1 MSNDL
6 QSILARH
13 NLRGMNVANF
23 SGSSQQRPPP
33 QQNHP
38 YQYPAPVPQQR
49 VQYPWGAAG
58 QGSGNVALGSVPTAR
73 PSFAWPSPPQP
84 QYTIDPRH
92 YSYNIWG
99 KAPVYSLTGEGEE
112 EEGKEDVEGEE
123 GEAAAAEEEAVID
136 AEAAAEVGESIE
148 TQKPAEEAATEAVP
162 KKTASDTG
170 EKNIPPK
177 DPISDAAAEPVAE
190 ESNPNV
196 PAAQQSSDSLQ
207 EEATTAIPTASDP
220 PVEEQTATESIETA
234 PQEGEPEVPP
244 EPVAS
249 TQPEEE
255 AHASEPAP
263 TDSIDEVEPNH
274 QDPGEIIEPA
284 NASEGKSAASEAPA
298 APFEV
303 VEDVKQ
309 EDDNPDSPSKPAQ
322 EEQVDTSQSSEAGA
336 EDLKQNVITSA
347 EVLDP
352 SAGESHPVE
361 SPGGDISQEG
371 LLSRNIST
379 MEQHPATEPD
389 ATHVEVQSSDLV
401 TSPEE
406 TDETVTAEVLTASD
420 NIQDTVPA
428 ASDEVV
434 QIIDVNNNDSTDDT
448 AAIIVVDVAT
458 SDSLEDTNIPPPPPP
473 PAPHV
478 TIAEPTKPSKYS
490 KKKPSSSKSRHG
502 EKLKEKP
509 VEIIPLKEGKV
520 KTVAKGK
527 SQKKVRGRGGKVAD
541 GESGE
546 VIPPPPPPLPI
557 VDVPPPAP
565 SPPPSGH
572 VIEVVAVEGMQ
583 VIDHT
588 GGKDEVED
596 AIVIITDTS
605 LPDLEVDAGDT
616 AADEEPPIEGVSGEK
631 EASSHAADADTATL
645 PGEEDKTPEIVQAAD
660 TALVAAPDQPEKD
673 EPTPAAADPS
683 SSPDA
688 DVSEGA
694 EIEQTVEAEAPEQ
707 KDDDAITDSSSMPE
721 VDIIAAALDGEDH
734 IKEDH
739 VEEAEDLAGPEKEPL
754 ESHEE
759 TASAESGSNIPSEN
773 PAVGSALQDQDVENS
788 PPEDEGPHSPEATI
802 PEVEKLDG
810 AQSDDTTHDVP
821 GTDPSTA
828 QEDKTVKPSSPAT
841 EEPKSPDNVSDTVV
855 EDNDASSKP
864 TNDAVETATSEPP
877 IESSTI
883 EDSTSE
889 VPKEVSTSEASES
902 DSANTAGMGSVTSEE
917 TEASSCPD
925 SSVPDNGITPAASA
939 EVAAEPAPTLMELAA
954 LVLPSDSASQNTD
967 DAAATKDESNSETLD
982 GDMSTGQTAAESEAS
997 DPVSEVATVEDGSSK
1012 EEVVETNHLDQDS
1025 ENADS
1030 VPLEAAIPSET
1041 ATQGASLEPDCKNED
1056 GGLEASKEPTGEV
1069 PNESKEPEVSTETT
1083 EPAEIVADDQEMD
1096 QPDSKADKA
1105 HGVEAEHDDEKTAP
1119 DQVDKAQTDDEPVV
1133 DGSTNSPDGDAQ
1145 PVQTT
1150 EAPEAGDSTLSDA
1163 ADVHA
1168 IDAQDTMAPAEV
1180 ATESPETPPITSEE
1194 QDHGSDESN
1203 KNGPILD
1210 APEAAE
1216 VAEND
1221 TKDSS
1226 SSTVEGQVAGEA
1238 TEAEAG
1244 DAYIS
1249 PAEDAGAPKKEE
1261 KAPSDTAD
1269 DSVVEG
1275 LAVPVAESES
1285 DAAQS
1290 PAPIDEKASQTSG
1303 PAAVT
1308 EEDSAADKAEA
1319 DELTSEPVVTKEVE
1333 EQKPAAE
1340 ELPTE
1345 PAFGESDGTEEPAA
1359 EQVEQASETV
1369 VVEAAD
1375 SGACELSE
1383 EKDPTKPSEPAVE
1396 EGSSEQSAGAK
1407 FEHII
1412 EQPAD
1417 TTEDATPSTTAVGA
1431 ETDQKSCQ
1439 ESPLPVLA
1447 EETQVTEVA
1456 EALEHT
1462 TPEKLSKPEETSEA
1476 TKPVDFAPS
1485 PKDAPEPNEESSPGQ
1500 EPIPIFEGEAVEPS
1514 QPEDAIREPEESPEE
1529 PQSSVPEGQEA
1540 SVQEPITEVE
1550 VFPGDSTSKQSRCE
1564 TISDSNSG
1572 RRSPLIEEPAP
1583 DQPAP
1588 EEAAPPSPSKHSP
1601 KVSFDEP
1608 PILTKGKE
1616 PASPPKERRRSSKPS
1631 SSNHHSSS
1639 RHKVKDV
1646 SRPPSDQKSSSAA
1659 TSSRRRSSTTTTP
1672 QSGLFRRLST
1682 TNSRS
1687 SRADAAEQAE
1697 IRRRAAELAAREQ
1710 KVQRQLE
1717 RARKRAALEEQERLL
1732 REKEEELA
1740 RLRAAE
1746 KEKKRARREEQKRR
1760 EQEALEQEQLARER
1774 AEEEAKAKE
1783 LERAERRKRRRESG
1797 RTHNE
1802 DDRLR
1807 AHRHSSNRGSEVLS
1821 ARDQEVSTI
1830 PEKYQQLLETQK
1842 REDIIE
1848 ALTEI

>member
-13 NLRGMNVANF
+13 NLRGINVANF

-58 QGSGNVALGSVPTAR
+58 QGSGNVALG
-73 PSFAWPSPPQP
+73 
-84 QYTIDPRH
+84 
-92 YSYNIWG
+92 YNIWG

-136 AEAAAEVGESIE
+136 AEAAAEVEESIE

-170 EKNIPPK
+170 EKDIPPK
-177 DPISDAAAEPVAE
+177 DPISDAAAKPVAE
-190 ESNPNV
+190 KSNPNV

-207 EEATTAIPTASDP
+207 EEATTAMPTASDQ

-234 PQEGEPEVPP
+234 PQEGEPQVPP

-274 QDPGEIIEPA
+274 QDPGEIIESA

-336 EDLKQNVITSA
+336 EGLKQNVITSA

-389 ATHVEVQSSDLV
+389 ATPVEVQSSDLV

-406 TDETVTAEVLTASD
+406 TDETVTAEVPTASD

-473 PAPHV
+473 APHV
-478 TIAEPTKPSKYS
+478 TIAEPTKPFKYS

-546 VIPPPPPPLPI
+546 VIPPPPPPVPI

-583 VIDHT
+583 VIDET

-596 AIVIITDTS
+596 VIVMITDTS

-616 AADEEPPIEGVSGEK
+616 AADEEPPIKGVSGEK
-631 EASSHAADADTATL
+631 EDSSHAADADTATL

-660 TALVAAPDQPEKD
+660 TAIVAAPDQPEKD

-707 KDDDAITDSSSMPE
+707 KDDDAPTDSSSMPE
-721 VDIIAAALDGEDH
+721 VDIIAGALDE
-734 IKEDH
+734 EDH
-739 VEEAEDLAGPEKEPL
+739 VEEAEDLAGAEKEPL
-754 ESHEE
+754 RTHEE
-759 TASAESGSNIPSEN
+759 TTSAEPESKSAPEGTQVDN
-773 PAVGSALQDQDVENS
+773 ALQDQDVEKS
-788 PPEDEGPHSPEATI
+788 PPEDEGPNSPEATI
-802 PEVEKLDG
+802 PETEKLDG

-821 GTDPSTA
+821 GTDPWTA

-841 EEPKSPDNVSDTVV
+841 EEPKNPDNVSDTVV
-855 EDNDASSKP
+855 EDNDASSKL
-864 TNDAVETATSEPP
+864 TDDAVETSTSGPP
-877 IESSTI
+877 IEPSTI

-902 DSANTAGMGSVTSEE
+902 DSANTAGTGSVPSEE

-925 SSVPDNGITPAASA
+925 SSVPDDGITPAASA

-954 LVLPSDSASQNTD
+954 LILPSNSASQNTD
-967 DAAATKDESNSETLD
+967 DAAATKDESNSETFD

-1069 PNESKEPEVSTETT
+1069 PNERKEPGVSTETT
-1083 EPAEIVADDQEMD
+1083 EPAKLVADDQEMD
-1096 QPDSKADKA
+1096 QPDSKADKD

-1163 ADVHA
+1163 ADIHA
-1168 IDAQDTMAPAEV
+1168 IDAQDTVAPAEV

-1203 KNGPILD
+1203 KDAPILD

-1226 SSTVEGQVAGEA
+1226 SSAVEGQVAGEA

-1375 SGACELSE
+1375 SGARELSE

-1396 EGSSEQSAGAK
+1396 EGFSEQSAGAK

-1462 TPEKLSKPEETSEA
+1462 TPEKLSKPEETPEA
-1476 TKPVDFAPS
+1476 TKPVDTAPS
-1485 PKDAPEPNEESSPGQ
+1485 PKDTPEPNEESSPGQ

-1514 QPEDAIREPEESPEE
+1514 QPEDATREPEESPEE

-1564 TISDSNSG
+1564 TISDSKSG

-1588 EEAAPPSPSKHSP
+1588 EEAAPPSPSKHSS

-1639 RHKVKDV
+1639 CHKVKDV

-1697 IRRRAAELAAREQ
+1697 TRRRAAELAAREQ
-1710 KVQRQLE
+1710 EVQRQLE

-1783 LERAERRKRRRESG
+1783 LERAERRKWRRESE

-1802 DDRLR
+1802 DDRPR

-1830 PEKYQQLLETQK
+1830 LEKYQQLSETQK
-1842 REDIIE
+1842 REDIVE

>member
-13 NLRGMNVANF
+13 NLRGINVANF

-58 QGSGNVALGSVPTAR
+58 QGSGNVGQGSVPPVR

-99 KAPVYSLTGEGEE
+99 KAPVYSLTGEDEH

-123 GEAAAAEEEAVID
+123 DIVEEGEAEIDTDASAAAEEN
-136 AEAAAEVGESIE
+136 IE
-148 TQKPAEEAATEAVP
+148 EEKPAEEAATATVPEA
-162 KKTASDTG
+162 TSSDTG
-170 EKNIPPK
+170 GKDTPPE
-177 DPISDAAAEPVAE
+177 DSISDAAAEPAAE
-190 ESNPNV
+190 ESSSDA
-196 PAAQQSSDSLQ
+196 PAAQQPSDPPQEKASS
-207 EEATTAIPTASDP
+207 AIPTASKP
-220 PVEEQTATESIETA
+220 PVEEQTATESNETTA
-234 PQEGEPEVPP
+234 QESSPDVAP
-244 EPVAS
+244 EP
-249 TQPEEE
+249 QPEEA

-263 TDSIDEVEPNH
+263 KDTIDRVEPDH
-274 QDPGEIIEPA
+274 QNSGDIIEDA
-284 NASEGKSAASEAPA
+284 NTSDEKSAACDVPPSVEII
-298 APFEV
+298 
-303 VEDVKQ
+303 EDVKQ
-309 EDDNPDSPSKPAQ
+309 EDENPDSSSRPSQ
-322 EEQVDTSQSSEAGA
+322 EEQADASQSPEAGA
-336 EDLKQNVITSA
+336 ADLDQNVLDVA
-347 EVLDP
+347 EVPNP
-352 SAGESHPVE
+352 SSDESHPVE
-361 SPGGDISQEG
+361 SPRGDISQEG
-371 LLSRNIST
+371 LPSHDIST
-379 MEQHPATEPD
+379 AGPHPAGEHD
-389 ATHVEVQSSDLV
+389 AKPQEVQSSDPV
-401 TSPEE
+401 TSTE
-406 TDETVTAEVLTASD
+406 TDETVTVEAPPAAD
-420 NIQDTVPA
+420 NIQETYPEESNKIVR
-428 ASDEVV
+428 V
-434 QIIDVNNNDSTDDT
+434 IDVNNNDSTDDT
-448 AAIIVVDVAT
+448 AAIIVVDVNSPDT
-458 SDSLEDTNIPPPPPP
+458 TQDTNIPPPPP

-478 TIAEPTKPSKYS
+478 TISEPTKPSKSS
-490 KKKPSSSKSRHG
+490 KKKSSSSKSSKSRHG
-502 EKLKEKP
+502 ERPKEIP

-583 VIDHT
+583 VIDDT

-596 AIVIITDTS
+596 AIVMITDTS

-631 EASSHAADADTATL
+631 EDSNHAADADTATL

-707 KDDDAITDSSSMPE
+707 KDDDAPTDSSSMPE
-721 VDIIAAALDGEDH
+721 VDIIAAALDEEDH

-739 VEEAEDLAGPEKEPL
+739 VEEAEDLAGAEKEPL
-754 ESHEE
+754 KSHEE

-773 PAVGSALQDQDVENS
+773 PAVDSALQDQDVENG
-788 PPEDEGPHSPEATI
+788 PPEDEGPNSPEAAM
-802 PEVEKLDG
+802 PEAEKLDG

-821 GTDPSTA
+821 GAGFLTSKEDKAVEPST
-828 QEDKTVKPSSPAT
+828 PAT
-841 EEPKSPDNVSDTVV
+841 EEPKNPDHVSDTVV

-864 TNDAVETATSEPP
+864 TNDAVETSTSGPP
-877 IESSTI
+877 IEPSTI

-902 DSANTAGMGSVTSEE
+902 DSANTAGTGSVPSEE

-925 SSVPDNGITPAASA
+925 SSVPDDGITPAASA
-939 EVAAEPAPTLMELAA
+939 EFAAEPAPTLMELAA
-954 LVLPSDSASQNTD
+954 LILPSVSASQNTD

-982 GDMSTGQTAAESEAS
+982 GDMSTGQTAAVSEAS
-997 DPVSEVATVEDGSSK
+997 DPVSEVAIVEDSSSK

-1041 ATQGASLEPDCKNED
+1041 ATQGASLEPNCKNED

-1096 QPDSKADKA
+1096 QPDSKADKD
-1105 HGVEAEHDDEKTAP
+1105 HGVEAGHDDEKTAP

-1133 DGSTNSPDGDAQ
+1133 DGSTNSTDGDAQ

-1150 EAPEAGDSTLSDA
+1150 EVPEAGDSTLSDT

-1168 IDAQDTMAPAEV
+1168 IDAQDTVAPAEV

-1203 KNGPILD
+1203 KDEPILD

-1226 SSTVEGQVAGEA
+1226 SSAVEGQVAGEA

-1244 DAYIS
+1244 DAYTS
-1249 PAEDAGAPKKEE
+1249 PAEDAGAPTKEE
-1261 KAPSDTAD
+1261 KAPSDPAD
-1269 DSVVEG
+1269 DGVVESI
-1275 LAVPVAESES
+1275 AAPVAEPES

-1290 PAPIDEKASQTSG
+1290 PAPIDEDASQTSG
-1303 PAAVT
+1303 PAAVI
-1308 EEDSAADKAEA
+1308 EEDSAAGKAEA
-1319 DELTSEPVVTKEVE
+1319 DEVTSQPVVTEEVE

-1431 ETDQKSCQ
+1431 EMDQKSCQ

-1462 TPEKLSKPEETSEA
+1462 TPEKLSKPEETPEA
-1476 TKPVDFAPS
+1476 KKPVDTAPS
-1485 PKDAPEPNEESSPGQ
+1485 PEDAPEPNEESSPGQ

-1529 PQSSVPEGQEA
+1529 PQSLVPEGQEA
-1540 SVQEPITEVE
+1540 SVQEPITEAE
-1550 VFPGDSTSKQSRCE
+1550 VFPGDSISKQSRCE

-1572 RRSPLIEEPAP
+1572 CRSPLIEEPAP

-1588 EEAAPPSPSKHSP
+1588 EEAAPPSPSKHSS

-1682 TNSRS
+1682 TTSRS

-1710 KVQRQLE
+1710 EVQRQLE

-1760 EQEALEQEQLARER
+1760 EQEAVEQEQFARER

-1783 LERAERRKRRRESG
+1783 LERTERRKRRRESE

-1802 DDRLR
+1802 DDRPR

-1842 REDIIE
+1842 REDIVE

>member
-13 NLRGMNVANF
+13 NLRGINVANF

-58 QGSGNVALGSVPTAR
+58 QGSGNVGQAS
-73 PSFAWPSPPQP
+73 
-84 QYTIDPRH
+84 
-92 YSYNIWG
+92 
-99 KAPVYSLTGEGEE
+99 
-112 EEGKEDVEGEE
+112 
-123 GEAAAAEEEAVID
+123 AAAEEN
-136 AEAAAEVGESIE
+136 IE
-148 TQKPAEEAATEAVP
+148 EEKPAEEAATATVPEA
-162 KKTASDTG
+162 TSSDTG
-170 EKNIPPK
+170 GKDTPPE
-177 DPISDAAAEPVAE
+177 DSISDAAAEPAAE
-190 ESNPNV
+190 ESSSDA
-196 PAAQQSSDSLQ
+196 PAAQQPSDPPQEKASS
-207 EEATTAIPTASDP
+207 AIPTASKP
-220 PVEEQTATESIETA
+220 PVEEQTATESNETTA
-234 PQEGEPEVPP
+234 QESSPDVAP
-244 EPVAS
+244 EP
-249 TQPEEE
+249 QPEEA

-263 TDSIDEVEPNH
+263 KDTIDRVEPDH
-274 QDPGEIIEPA
+274 QNSGDIIEDA
-284 NASEGKSAASEAPA
+284 NTSDEKSAAC
-298 APFEV
+298 
-303 VEDVKQ
+303 DV
-309 EDDNPDSPSKPAQ
+309 PPS
-322 EEQVDTSQSSEAGA
+322 EEQADASQSPEAGA
-336 EDLKQNVITSA
+336 ADLDQNVLDVA
-347 EVLDP
+347 EVPNP
-352 SAGESHPVE
+352 SSDESHPVE
-361 SPGGDISQEG
+361 SPRGDISQEG
-371 LLSRNIST
+371 LPSHDIST
-379 MEQHPATEPD
+379 AGPHPAGEHD
-389 ATHVEVQSSDLV
+389 ATPQEVQSSDPV
-401 TSPEE
+401 TSTE
-406 TDETVTAEVLTASD
+406 TDETVTVEAPTAAD
-420 NIQDTVPA
+420 NIQETSP
-428 ASDEVV
+428 EEPNEIV
-434 QIIDVNNNDSTDDT
+434 QVIDVNNNDSTDDT
-448 AAIIVVDVAT
+448 AAIIVVDVNS
-458 SDSLEDTNIPPPPPP
+458 SDTTQDTNIPPPPP

-478 TIAEPTKPSKYS
+478 TISEPTKPSKSS
-490 KKKPSSSKSRHG
+490 KKKSSSSKSSKSRHG
-502 EKLKEKP
+502 ERPKEKP

-546 VIPPPPPPLPI
+546 VIPPPPPP
-557 VDVPPPAP
+557 PPAP

-572 VIEVVAVEGMQ
+572 VIEVVAVGEMQ
-583 VIDHT
+583 VIDDT
-588 GGKDEVED
+588 DGKDEVED

-605 LPDLEVDAGDT
+605 LPDLEVDTRDT

-631 EASSHAADADTATL
+631 KDSNHAADADTATL
-645 PGEEDKTPEIVQAAD
+645 PDEEDKTLEIVQAAD
-660 TALVAAPDQPEKD
+660 TALVVAPDQPEKD

-707 KDDDAITDSSSMPE
+707 KDDDVPTDSSSMPE
-721 VDIIAAALDGEDH
+721 VDIIAATLDEEDH

-739 VEEAEDLAGPEKEPL
+739 VEEAEDLAGAEKEPL

-759 TASAESGSNIPSEN
+759 TTSAEPESKSAPEGTQ
-773 PAVGSALQDQDVENS
+773 VDSALQDQDVENS
-788 PPEDEGPHSPEATI
+788 PPEDEGPNSPEATI
-802 PEVEKLDG
+802 PEAEKLDG
-810 AQSDDTTHDVP
+810 AQSNDTTHDVP

-864 TNDAVETATSEPP
+864 TNDAVETSTSGPP
-877 IESSTI
+877 IEPSTI

-902 DSANTAGMGSVTSEE
+902 DSANTAGTGSVPSEE

-925 SSVPDNGITPAASA
+925 SSVPDDGITPAASA

-954 LVLPSDSASQNTD
+954 LILPSDSASQNTD

-982 GDMSTGQTAAESEAS
+982 GDISTGQTAAESEAS
-997 DPVSEVATVEDGSSK
+997 DPVSEVAVVEDSSSK
-1012 EEVVETNHLDQDS
+1012 EEVVATNHLDQDS

-1030 VPLEAAIPSET
+1030 APLEAAIPSET

-1069 PNESKEPEVSTETT
+1069 SNESKEPEVSTETT

-1096 QPDSKADKA
+1096 QPDSKADKD

-1168 IDAQDTMAPAEV
+1168 IDAQDTVAPAEV

-1194 QDHGSDESN
+1194 QDHGSDESI
-1203 KNGPILD
+1203 KDGPILD

-1226 SSTVEGQVAGEA
+1226 SSAVEGQVAGEA

-1275 LAVPVAESES
+1275 IAVPVAEPES

-1303 PAAVT
+1303 SAAVT

-1319 DELTSEPVVTKEVE
+1319 DEVTSQPVVTKEVE

-1345 PAFGESDGTEEPAA
+1345 PAFRESDGTEEPAA
-1359 EQVEQASETV
+1359 EHFEQASETV

-1383 EKDPTKPSEPAVE
+1383 EKGPTKPSTPAVE
-1396 EGSSEQSAGAK
+1396 EGSFEQSAGAK

-1431 ETDQKSCQ
+1431 ETAQKSCQ

-1462 TPEKLSKPEETSEA
+1462 TPEKLSKPEETPEA
-1476 TKPVDFAPS
+1476 TKPVDTAPS
-1485 PKDAPEPNEESSPGQ
+1485 PEDAPEPNEESSPGQ

-1540 SVQEPITEVE
+1540 SVQEPITEAE
-1550 VFPGDSTSKQSRCE
+1550 VFPGDSISKQSRCE

-1588 EEAAPPSPSKHSP
+1588 EEAAPPSPSKHSS

-1710 KVQRQLE
+1710 EVQRQLE

-1802 DDRLR
+1802 DDRPR

-1821 ARDQEVSTI
+1821 ARDQEVSMI

-1842 REDIIE
+1842 REDIVE